1 LSISFVSDILYF
13 WKENVSRLRVVV
25 SYMSSKVVRC
35 CATDDMLYV
44 NNQTSCLIN
53 FCVFMSFKDSINVV
67 IMVYSLLTLIYI
79 YRWV

>member
-1 LSISFVSDILYF
+1 
-13 WKENVSRLRVVV
+13 VSRLRVVV
-25 SYMSSKVVRC
+25 SDMSSKVGRS
-35 CATDDMLYV
+35 TDDMLYV

-79 YRWV
+79 YR